1 VQRATKRVDDEIVD
15 RTSETTSEILA
26 HHPDVVRAKHAAR
39 PHEEENPTAGF
50 VTETS

>member
-15 RTSETTSEILA
+15 GTSETMSEILA
-26 HHPDVVRAKHAAR
+26 HDPDVIWAKHAAR
-39 PHEEENPTAGF
+39 PHEERNPTAGF